1 MVFPSRFLYV
11 AGMSFAL
18 LAAAV
23 PSSIAAE
30 ADEFSLASPGPEL
43 SDGVFSL
50 RVFTARKGSFEEMLR
65 LTQVFIAPYYEKL
78 GVRYVGFWK
87 QIEAPGH
94 AIDPDHDVIHM
105 LTRYE
110 SVEHWQ
116 ATRAP
121 WAWGET
127 DEAFVRMANAMFERQ
142 SYAVEQEHFFFTG
155 FVGPTAPRPLPPD
168 PAEPAGS
175 FQADCG
181 GAADLPREPGA
192 AYCSCVEASLPDDGW
207 SRPYFLAWLRAGGV
221 NRPELTPPDTRSIHD
236 GCFSQ
241 FVSR

>member
-1 MVFPSRFLYV
+1 MVFSFRTLCV
-11 AGMSFAL
+11 AGLSFVL
-18 LAAAV
+18 LAASAT
-23 PSSIAAE
+23 SSSAAE
-30 ADEFSLASPGPEL
+30 GDEFSLASPGPEL

-50 RVFTARKGSFEEMLR
+50 RVFKAQKGSFDEMLR
-65 LTQVFIAPYYEKL
+65 LTQVYIAPYYEKL
-78 GVRYVGFWK
+78 GVRYIGFWK

-105 LTRYE
+105 LTRYR

-142 SYAVEQEHFFFTG
+142 SYAVEQEHFFFSG
-155 FVGPTAPRPLPPD
+155 FVGPTVPRPLPPE
-168 PAEPAGS
+168 PADRAGS
-175 FQADCG
+175 FRADC
-181 GAADLPREPGA
+181 AAAVELSGEAVD
-192 AYCSCVEASLPDDGW
+192 AYCGCMEASTEAEGW

-221 NRPELTPPDTRSIHD
+221 DRPELTPPDTRARHD
-236 GCFSQ
+236 ACAQ
-241 FVSR
+241 R